1 MSPLARRAAFRRA
14 STAESEFAPQ
24 AARKEKDETKITLLE
39 KQIAELKH
47 GIAELGKK
55 KEALK
60 TENVDLRAIVE
71 QLRREDRN
79 AQVTIR
85 FLEDQ
90 LQADR
95 SKKVGRQ
102 LVRRRTKTG
111 GREIK
116 NARLTDFT

>member
-1 MSPLARRAAFRRA
+1 MTRKLGN
-14 STAESEFAPQ
+14 FAPQ
-24 AARKEKDETKITLLE
+24 AARNEKYETKITLLE
-39 KQIAELKH
+39 KQIAELNH

-60 TENVDLRAIVE
+60 TENVDLRATVE

-90 LQADR
+90 LQAGR

-102 LVRRRTKTG
+102 PVRRRTKTG
-111 GREIK
+111 GRDIK
-116 NARLTDFT
+116 NARLTDFI